1 MIIRT
6 KTMKSKSK
14 KQFQNEVRIGFLSA
28 IIMLIRTKQIS
39 ETLQC
44 FFIIKKKGTA
54 FLVNI
59 FDR

>member
-39 ETLQC
+39 ETLQR

-59 FDR
+59 LDR

>member
-1 MIIRT
+1 
-6 KTMKSKSK
+6 MKSKSK
-14 KQFQNEVRIGFLSA
+14 KQFQNGVRIGFLSA

-39 ETLQC
+39 ETLER
-44 FFIIKKKGTA
+44 FFIVKKKGIS

>member
-14 KQFQNEVRIGFLSA
+14 KQFQNGVRIGFLSA

-39 ETLQC
+39 ETLER
-44 FFIIKKKGTA
+44 FFIVKKKGIS

>member
-39 ETLQC
+39 ETLQR

>member
-1 MIIRT
+1 
-6 KTMKSKSK
+6 MKSKSK

-39 ETLQC
+39 ETLQL